1 MGSRPVLVI
10 PNISLASF
18 GYAPSVA
25 VAMRFPSLRRDRV
38 PVTGAAHL
46 RVLLPQALGVEPRAV
61 GIDSPGAQ
69 RRMAREA
76 VVFHVTRSEERRV
89 GKVCSSTTSTDIMR
103 LQDAYANF
111 HTHQE
116 RDYFRP

>member
-61 GIDSPGAQ
+61 GIDAPGAQ

-76 VVFHVTRSEERRV
+76 VVFHVTPDAGLETLAGGLPVTGAEEAV
-89 GKVCSSTTSTDIMR
+89 
-103 LQDAYANF
+103 
-111 HTHQE
+111 
-116 RDYFRP
+116 